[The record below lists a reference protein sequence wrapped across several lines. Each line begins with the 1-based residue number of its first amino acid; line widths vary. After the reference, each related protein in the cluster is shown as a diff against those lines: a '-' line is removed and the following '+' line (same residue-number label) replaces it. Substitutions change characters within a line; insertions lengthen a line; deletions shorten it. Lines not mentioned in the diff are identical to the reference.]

1 MKYLMIF
8 MVLTGGATLTNA
20 QTNFEEDKF
29 DTSSGELTVTFIGHG
44 TLMFNWNGII
54 VHVDPVSS
62 EADYSKMPK
71 ADLILVT
78 HEHQDHLDPGAI
90 RKILKK
96 NTKIVMTKACY
107 DMLDDRTGMD
117 IKVMDNGDNF
127 TFAGIDID
135 AIPAYNMVH
144 KRPDGNFY
152 HPKGRGNG
160 YVLNFGGKRVLVAG
174 DTENIPEIKA
184 LKNIDIAFL
193 PMNLPY
199 TMTPE
204 MVADAAKAFKPGI
217 LYPYH
222 YGSTDTGELLRL
234 MKGVD
239 GVQVRIRQ
247 MK

>member
-1 MKYLMIF
+1 MIF

-29 DTSSGELTVTFIGHG
+29 DTSSGDLTVTFIGHG

>member
-1 MKYLMIF
+1 
-8 MVLTGGATLTNA
+8 MVLTSGGTFSNA

-29 DTSSGELTVTFIGHG
+29 DTSSGDLTVTFIGHG

-78 HEHQDHLDPGAI
+78 HEHQDHLDPEAI
-90 RKILKK
+90 RKILKN
-96 NTKIVMTKACY
+96 NTKIVMTKDCY
-107 DMLDDRTGMD
+107 DMLNDHTGMD
-117 IKVMDNGDNF
+117 IKVMANGENF
-127 TFAGIDID
+127 TFEGIAID
-135 AIPAYNMVH
+135 AIPAYNLVH

-152 HPKGRGNG
+152 HPKGKGNG
-160 YVLNFGGKRVLVAG
+160 YVLNFGGERVLVAG

-234 MKGVD
+234 MKGVK
-239 GVQVRIRQ
+239 GVRSGSGR
-247 MK
+247 